1 MIEAQMLAKSFGPV
15 EAVRGVSFEVS
26 RGEVVGFLGPNGAG
40 KTTTMRM
47 LVGYIPPTAG
57 TARLAGFDVARDSLE
72 VRRHVGYL
80 PENAPLYNDMMVDD
94 FLGTIAD
101 IRQIDRA
108 KKRNRIDAAIQECGL
123 ERVLKKDVG
132 ELSRGYRQRVGLAA
146 ALLHQPDVMIL
157 DEPTSGLDPNQITEI
172 RDLIRQIGREKTIL
186 LSTHILP
193 EVSAT
198 CGRVLIINDGQ
209 IVASG
214 TPDELTAR
222 VGGGEAVVIA
232 VRAPRDEVRRRLGA
246 RPGVRDVKILGE
258 EDGVTRASV
267 VAAGDESL
275 AEDVFRCAVDAGW
288 VLSELRTERA
298 SLEEVFRSLTMG
310 EREPAA

>member
-1 MIEAQMLAKSFGPV
+1 
-15 EAVRGVSFEVS
+15 VRGVSFEVS
-26 RGEVVGFLGPNGAG
+26 AGEVVGFLGPNGAG

-47 LVGYIPPTAG
+47 LVGYIPPSSG
-57 TARLAGFDVARDSLE
+57 TARLAGFDVGRDSLE
-72 VRRHVGYL
+72 VRRRVGYL
-80 PENAPLYNDMMVDD
+80 PENAPLYNDMAVDD
-94 FLGTIAD
+94 FLDTIAD
-101 IRQIDRA
+101 IRQIEKSRKRA
-108 KKRNRIDAAIQECGL
+108 RLEATIDECGL
-123 ERVLKKDVG
+123 GRVLKKDIG
-132 ELSRGYRQRVGLAA
+132 ELSRGFRQRVGLAA
-146 ALLHQPDVMIL
+146 ALLHAPDVMIL

-214 TPDELTAR
+214 TPDELTSR
-222 VGGGEAVVIA
+222 VGGGEAVIVA
-232 VRAPRDEVRRRLGA
+232 VRAARDDVRRRLGA
-246 RPGVRDVKILGE
+246 RAGVRDVRILGE
-258 EDGVTRASV
+258 EGGVTRASV
-267 VAAGDESL
+267 LAAGDGHSGDAL
-275 AEDVFRCAVDAGW
+275 AEDVFRCAVEAGW

-310 EREPAA
+310 EREEAAS